1 MGKFQQTSINLRPDQ
16 MDYMKDESINTSEL
30 IRKLVDQYVD
40 GGSDN
45 SGLELKLSELCARR
59 DELDMERQHLEEQIE
74 QTRNA
79 IEAETRKEEAIAEV
93 GGTLMAKTHERFGS
107 YAPSQLMGSQ
117 AFTRWA
123 TENDVTTSELRDK
136 YQEYRAALGDA

>member
-40 GGSDN
+40 GGSDT

-59 DELDMERQHLEEQIE
+59 DELDMEREHIEEQIE

-79 IEAETRKEEAIAEV
+79 IDAEARKEEAIAEV

-136 YQEYRAALGDA
+136 YQEYRAALGDE